1 MDFSLDETQQAAAE
15 LADQILKSRVV
26 PEEMRQREEAGGWFD
41 ADTHRELAEAGLV
54 GIALGEDVGGGGQ
67 GVLELA
73 QVLESMGR
81 HVAPLPLWG
90 CSLAA
95 LALDRFGSDEQRQR
109 ELPGVIAGTQL
120 LTVGIQEWHND
131 NYLSPETTAARAGS
145 GAGWQL
151 TGTKIVVEFA
161 DEAQKILVTASTADG
176 TGLFLADLSDSS
188 ISKNAGTS
196 TNMQPVHEVIFT
208 NTPAELVG
216 TVGPAGSAS
225 TNASSNASPVVWL
238 CRHAVAFLCVIQ
250 AGVVDKA
257 LKMTAEY
264 TSTREQF
271 GRPIATFQ
279 AVTQRLA
286 DQFMHVNG
294 VKLSSTKALY
304 LLSLANSAGGG
315 GGDGGSAGGGGDD
328 SGEELDAALH
338 TAKWYASHCAHEIA
352 HATQHVHGGMGVDRD
367 YPLHRYTL
375 WNKHIETSLG
385 ASTQQLR
392 SLGALL
398 AAG

>member
-15 LADQILKSRVV
+15 LANQIMESRVV
-26 PEEMRQREEAGGWFD
+26 PEEMRQREEAGDWFD
-41 ADTHRELAEAGLV
+41 ADTYGELAEAGLV
-54 GIALGEDVGGGGQ
+54 GLALGEDVGGGGQ
-67 GVLELA
+67 GVLELG
-73 QVLESMGR
+73 QVLEAMGR

-95 LALDRFGSDEQRQR
+95 LALDRFGSQEQRQR
-109 ELPGVIAGTQL
+109 ELPGVIAGTQIL
-120 LTVGIQEWHND
+120 AVGIQEWHND
-131 NYLSPETTAARAGS
+131 NYLSPETTAARSGS
-145 GAGWQL
+145 GGKGSGSDWHL

-161 DEAQKILVTASTADG
+161 DESQKILVTANTADG
-176 TGLFLADLSDSS
+176 QGLFLADLSHSS

-196 TNMQPVHEVIFT
+196 ISLQPVHEVIFT

-216 TVGPAGSAS
+216 ALGPAN
-225 TNASSNASPVVWL
+225 NASSVTWL
-238 CRHAVAFLCVIQ
+238 CRHAVAFLCAIQ
-250 AGVVDKA
+250 AGVVDQA

-294 VKLSSTKALY
+294 VKLSSAKALY
-304 LLSLANSAGGG
+304 LLALANSDGSGGSSSAGGG
-315 GGDGGSAGGGGDD
+315 D

-385 ASTQQLR
+385 AATQQLR